1 MLTLDVMSEGIFES
15 LKSPKDFK
23 NPMIEI
29 RETGWGA
36 AERWIQLII
45 QWVWGCPLIPY

>member
-1 MLTLDVMSEGIFES
+1 MLTLGDMSEGILES

-23 NPMIEI
+23 NPVIEI

-36 AERWIQLII
+36 EERWIQLII
-45 QWVWGCPLIPY
+45 